1 MSSVLGVKAPKTDPE
16 VERQRKEAADRAAEE
31 ERVASA
37 RAAER
42 TRSAA
47 LGFRGRQS
55 LISAGTSAG
64 FGTQPTLG
72 G

>member
-1 MSSVLGVKAPKTDPE
+1 MTSALGIKAPKTDPE
-16 VERQRKEAADRAAEE
+16 VERLRNEASARAAEE
-31 ERVASA
+31 ERIASA

-42 TRSAA
+42 TRATA

-55 LISAGTSAG
+55 LISAGSSAG
-64 FGTQPTLG
+64 FGTQATLG